1 MRMSFGL
8 SNAPS
13 IFQRR
18 MMTIFSQYIDN
29 FIEVF
34 MDDFFI
40 FGSSFDECLANLSTV
55 LKRCEK

>member
-1 MRMSFGL
+1 MSFGL

-40 FGSSFDECLANLSTV
+40 FDSSFDECLANLSTV